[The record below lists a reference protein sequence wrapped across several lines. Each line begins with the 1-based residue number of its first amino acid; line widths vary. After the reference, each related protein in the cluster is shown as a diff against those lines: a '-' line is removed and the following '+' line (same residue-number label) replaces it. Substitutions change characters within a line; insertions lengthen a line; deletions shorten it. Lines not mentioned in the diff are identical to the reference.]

1 MSRERKIQFNVNE
14 KEYERLKSYAELEGL
29 SMAEVL
35 RDYIKTLTPPKG
47 GRTTSHDWSAWAL
60 CEVFVS
66 VKAFIRGTPF
76 IYSTYSLG
84 DKSIIGLTKVK

>member
-1 MSRERKIQFNVNE
+1 MSRKRKIQFNVNE

-47 GRTTSHDWSAWAL
+47 GRTISHD
-60 CEVFVS
+60 
-66 VKAFIRGTPF
+66 
-76 IYSTYSLG
+76 
-84 DKSIIGLTKVK
+84 

>member
-1 MSRERKIQFNVNE
+1 MSREKKIQFNVNE
-14 KEYERLKSYAELEGL
+14 KEYERLKSHAESEGL

-60 CEVFVS
+60 CEVVVS
-66 VKAFIRGTPF
+66 MVF
-76 IYSTYSLG
+76 LG
-84 DKSIIGLTKVK
+84 GVSKTVNWFWLGLG

>member
-1 MSRERKIQFNVNE
+1 MSREKKIQFNVNE
-14 KEYERLKSYAELEGL
+14 KEYERLKSHAESEGL

-60 CEVFVS
+60 CEVV
-66 VKAFIRGTPF
+66 VRNA
-76 IYSTYSLG
+76 
-84 DKSIIGLTKVK
+84 SIT